1 MDIKRSDTAQRR
13 QRRLFKYGGGALLV
27 VALAGFGVTTLSGQ
41 AASVAK
47 AGLWLGTVQRG
58 ELVREV
64 SGAGVLLPRDVRWV
78 TTASAAH
85 VERILVK
92 PGTPVHSDTVII
104 ELSKPDLVD
113 QTMAAEA
120 DLRAFEADA
129 IMRKT
134 AFASQVLD
142 QRANIATAVSMAK
155 SAQMQEDAE
164 KELQLSK
171 IIPALQVKRSILAN
185 ELAKLKVDIERQR
198 LGNIEHSVQAQA
210 VADQARLEQKRQT
223 LALRRHQ
230 VDALQVKAESD
241 GVLQQITVEPGQQ
254 VLEGANLARVA
265 KSNDLMAQLRIAETQ
280 AADVLVGQ
288 VVRVDTRNGLVSGKV
303 ARVDPTVRAGTVL
316 VDIDLPT
323 ALPGGARPDQSVTGT
338 IEIER
343 LQNVLYVGRPNNG
356 KPDSPM
362 SMFKVAPNG
371 EGAER
376 VNVRFG
382 RASVN
387 SIEVKEGLAVGDKV
401 ILSDISQWNGSGS
414 VRFK

>member
-1 MDIKRSDTAQRR
+1 MDIKRSDTGQRR
-13 QRRLFKYGGGALLV
+13 QRRLLMYGAAAAALL
-27 VALAGFGVTTLSGQ
+27 ALAGFGAVKLGGP
-41 AASVAK
+41 AASAAK
-47 AGLWLGTVQRG
+47 AGLWLDTVKRG
-58 ELVREV
+58 DLLREV

-92 PGTPVHSDTVII
+92 PGTLVQHDTVII

-113 QTMAAEA
+113 QTMAAQA
-120 DLRAFEADA
+120 DLNAFEADA
-129 IMRKT
+129 AMRKT
-134 AFASQVLD
+134 TIESQILD
-142 QRANIATAVSMAK
+142 QRANIATAVSISK

-198 LGNIEHSVQAQA
+198 LGNIEHSVQAQQ
-210 VADQARLEQKRQT
+210 VADRARLEQKRHT

-241 GVLQQITVEPGQQ
+241 GVLQQVTVEPGQQ

-265 KSNDLMAQLRIAETQ
+265 KSNDMMAQLRIPETQ
-280 AADVLVGQ
+280 AADVQVGQ
-288 VVRVDTRNGLVSGKV
+288 VVRVDTRNGVVSGKV
-303 ARVDPTVRAGTVL
+303 ARIDPTVRAGTVL

-323 ALPGGARPDQSVTGT
+323 TLPSGARPDQSITGT

-343 LQNVLYVGRPNNG
+343 LQNVLYVGRPNSG
-356 KPDSPM
+356 KPDSAV
-362 SMFKVAPNG
+362 SLFKVSPG
-371 EGAER
+371 GDLAER
-376 VNVRFG
+376 VNVRLG
-382 RASVN
+382 RASV
-387 SIEVKEGLAVGDKV
+387 SAIEVREGLVVGDKV
-401 ILSDISQWNGSGS
+401 ILSDISQWNGSNS
-414 VRFK
+414 VRLK